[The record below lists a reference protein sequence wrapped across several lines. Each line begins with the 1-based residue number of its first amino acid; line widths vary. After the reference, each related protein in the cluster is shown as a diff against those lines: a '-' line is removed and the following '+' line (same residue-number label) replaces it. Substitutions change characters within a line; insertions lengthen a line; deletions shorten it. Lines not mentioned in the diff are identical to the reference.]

1 MINNSLAQISP
12 IVDDGSGKSF
22 CFLFYQSFTD
32 GPRNM
37 QSEKFDESNKTC
49 ERALMYL
56 KEVLSYLTNIPKNN
70 LDD

>member
-12 IVDDGSGKSF
+12 LVDDGSGKSF
-22 CFLFYQSFTD
+22 PSSYQSFTD

-37 QSEKFDESNKTC
+37 QSEKADLSNKTC

-56 KEVLSYLTNIPKNN
+56 KEVLLYLTNIAKNN

>member
-22 CFLFYQSFTD
+22 PFSFSQSFTD

-37 QSEKFDESNKTC
+37 HGDSDKADLSNKTC

-56 KEVLSYLTNIPKNN
+56 KEVLYI
-70 LDD
+70 